1 MERRQDRT
9 RHGDAHAAREGRAK
23 PVQDLEGLPSSATAP
38 GAAPATASGAAPQD
52 AALAELADW
61 VRIASVS
68 SDPDRA
74 HDVRR
79 SARWLAGAL
88 RRTGFPRVEIWETEG
103 LPAVYASWPAADPEA
118 PALLVYSHHDV
129 HAVDPSE
136 WQVTEPF
143 SPLLRDGRLHGRGA
157 SDAKGQIMSH
167 LWALRTHLAQRTAPA
182 VTVRYLIEGEE
193 EVGSVHM
200 ADLLSEHAED
210 LAADVVMVSDSML
223 WSLDEPT
230 VCAAVR
236 GSVTASLTV
245 RGAARDLH
253 SGAVSGAAA
262 NAAVELCRL
271 VDLLGDASGRVTLPH
286 FYDAVAAPPP
296 DLRAGVGSVAFDLT
310 DWQAETGTLGA
321 PGEAGFTVPERLW
334 TRPSYEVARLTA
346 GRTDAPALGL
356 IPAEA
361 SADLLFRLVPDQRA
375 DQVADQLRAW
385 LARHRRPG
393 FGYGLEISSTISDP
407 YRTPPDTPALTAL
420 TRAVSQA
427 YGAPARHIGNGGA
440 APGAQLAGA
449 CDAPVLFFGT
459 GLPADGWHGP
469 DERVEVQALRLGVGT
484 LTRFL
489 DEVSTGDGRTRQKT

>member
-1 MERRQDRT
+1 M
-9 RHGDAHAAREGRAK
+9 AA
-23 PVQDLEGLPSSATAP
+23 T
-38 GAAPATASGAAPQD
+38 ATASAGLPGKAD
-52 AALAELADW
+52 LAELAEW

-68 SDPDRA
+68 SDADRA
-74 HDVRR
+74 HDLRR
-79 SARWLAGAL
+79 SARWLVEAL
-88 RRTGFPRVEIWETEG
+88 RRTGFPRAEVWETAG
-103 LPAVYASWPAADPEA
+103 LPAVYASWPAADPAA
-118 PALLVYSHHDV
+118 PVLLVYSHHDV

-193 EVGSVHM
+193 EVGSVHL
-200 ADLLSEHAED
+200 ADLLSEHADE
-210 LAADVVMVSDSML
+210 LTADVVMVSDSML

-236 GSVTASLTV
+236 GSVTASLTI
-245 RGAARDLH
+245 RGAERDLH

-271 VDLLGDASGRVTLPH
+271 VGLLSDASGRVTLPD
-286 FYDAVAAPPP
+286 FYDAVAAPAPN
-296 DLRAGVGSVAFDLT
+296 LRAGVGTVPFDLA
-310 DWQAETGTLGA
+310 DWQAETGTFGA
-321 PGEAGFTVPERLW
+321 PGEAGYTAPERLW
-334 TRPSYEVARLTA
+334 ARPSAEVARLTA
-346 GRTDAPALGL
+346 GRTDLPALGL

-375 DQVADQLRAW
+375 DQVAGQLRAW

-393 FGYGLEISSTISDP
+393 FTYDLEISSTISDP
-407 YRTPPDTPALTAL
+407 YRTPPDAPALMAL
-420 TRAVSQA
+420 TRAVSHA

-459 GLPADGWHGP
+459 GLPGDRWHGP
-469 DERVEVQALRLGVGT
+469 DERVEIRALRLGVSA

-489 DEVSTGDGRTRQKT
+489 DELQTGDTPARQKV

>member
-1 MERRQDRT
+1 MI
-9 RHGDAHAAREGRAK
+9 
-23 PVQDLEGLPSSATAP
+23 LPSTADAP
-38 GAAPATASGAAPQD
+38 GAVPRKD
-52 AALAELADW
+52 LAELAEW

-68 SDPDRA
+68 SDPERA

-79 SARWLAGAL
+79 SARWLVEAL
-88 RRTGFPRVEIWETEG
+88 RRTGFPRAEVWETDG
-103 LPAVYASWPAADPEA
+103 LPAVYASWPAADPGA
-118 PALLVYSHHDV
+118 PVLLVYSHHDV

-136 WQVTEPF
+136 WKVTEPF

-157 SDAKGQIMSH
+157 SDAKGQITSH
-167 LWALRTHLAQRTAPA
+167 LWALRTHLAHRTAPA

-193 EVGSVHM
+193 EVGSVHL
-200 ADLLSEHAED
+200 ADLLSEHTED
-210 LAADVVMVSDSML
+210 LDADVVMVSDSML

-245 RGAARDLH
+245 RGAERDLH

-271 VDLLGDASGRVTLPH
+271 VDLLGDASGRVTLPG
-286 FYDAVAAPPP
+286 FYDAVAAPAP
-296 DLRAGVGSVAFDLT
+296 DLRAGVDSVRFDLT
-310 DWQAETGTLGA
+310 EWQAETGTFGA

-334 TRPSYEVARLTA
+334 ARPSAEVARLSA

-361 SADLLFRLVPDQRA
+361 GADVLFRLVPDQRA
-375 DQVADQLRAW
+375 DQVADQLRVW

-393 FGYGLEISSTISDP
+393 FTYDLEISSTISDP
-407 YRTPPDTPALTAL
+407 YRTPPDAPALGAL
-420 TRAVSQA
+420 TRAVGHA

-459 GLPADGWHGP
+459 GLPGDRWHGP
-469 DERVEVQALRLGVGT
+469 DERVEVGALRLGVSA
-484 LTRFL
+484 LARFL
-489 DEVSTGDGRTRQKT
+489 DELPAAGTPAGGHKA